1 MKIGIIGAGQL
12 ARMLSLSG
20 TSLGV
25 EFHCIGSAG
34 DCASDVV
41 KSVTN
46 IDLDD
51 VQAVVQWAKQ
61 FDVVTFEN
69 ENISHELISE
79 INKSVNVYP
88 SAKSIEI
95 SQDRLL
101 EKTFMNDNGITTAN
115 WETVDSL
122 ESLKLAI
129 NKHSLPGI
137 VKTRRFGYDGK
148 GQFVIKS
155 NDDVTTAWESL
166 KGASDGLIYEAFVD
180 FDFEVSQVCTADVRG
195 NVAFYPLTKNI
206 HKKGILV
213 ESIAPFDNEV
223 LTNKSRDIARK
234 LIADLGYVG
243 TLAIE
248 FFVSGDDLVLNEIAP
263 RVHNS
268 GHWTIDGSITSQ
280 FENHIRAISGLILG
294 STDSQKTIMLN
305 CIGSM
310 PTIQDLAALDVAKSH
325 YYDKEPRKAR
335 KIGHVNIL
343 INNQTSEYQLLQA
356 RKLIALSEDM

>member
-12 ARMLSLSG
+12 ARMLSLSS
-20 TSLGV
+20 TNLGM
-25 EFHCIGSAG
+25 EFYCIGAAG

-41 KSVTN
+41 KTVTN
-46 IDLDD
+46 IDLENSNS
-51 VQAVVQWAKQ
+51 VVSWAKQ

-69 ENISHELISE
+69 ENISHELISA
-79 INKSVNVYP
+79 INKEVPVYP

-101 EKTFMNDNGITTAN
+101 EKIFMNDNGISTAN
-115 WETVDSL
+115 FEVVDSL
-122 ESLKLAI
+122 DSLKSAVDM
-129 NKHSLPGI
+129 HGLPAI

-148 GQFVIKS
+148 GQFVIKTQ
-155 NDDVTTAWESL
+155 NDISKAWDALKNSL
-166 KGASDGLIYEAFVD
+166 DGLIYEAFVD
-180 FDFEVSQVCTADVRG
+180 FDCEVSQVCTADIKG
-195 NVAFYPLTKNI
+195 NLVFYPLTKNI

-213 ESIAPFDNEV
+213 ESIAPFEDDT
-223 LTNKSRDIARK
+223 LTSKSQIIARK
-234 LIADLGYVG
+234 LIKQLGYVG

-248 FFVSGDDLVLNEIAP
+248 FFVKGDELIVNEIAP

-294 STDSQKTIMLN
+294 STDSKKTIMLN

-310 PTIQDLAALDVAKSH
+310 PTIQDLAALDVAKVN
-325 YYDKEPRKAR
+325 YYNKESRKGR
-335 KIGHVNIL
+335 KVGHINIVL
-343 INNQTSEYQLLQA
+343 NNQTAEYQLLQA
-356 RKLIALSEDM
+356 NKLIALSEDM